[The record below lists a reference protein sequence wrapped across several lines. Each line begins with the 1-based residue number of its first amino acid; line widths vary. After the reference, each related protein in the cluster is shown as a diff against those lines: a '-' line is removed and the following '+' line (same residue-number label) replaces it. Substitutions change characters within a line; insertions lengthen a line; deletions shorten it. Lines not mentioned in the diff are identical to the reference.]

1 MSSNLPAVISRP
13 NPRALVD
20 WRGNP
25 IIREVMTTRMSQATL
40 TGVRQ
45 AVGPHVTGGLD
56 PQGLADILRGAE
68 DGDPEQYLALAEE
81 MEEKEPHYL
90 SVLGTRKRQ
99 VSQLDKT
106 VQPGTSDAEGKKLA
120 DAVQEQFLDSDLV
133 DDALFDILDAV
144 GKGFSLHELM
154 WDTEGSQ
161 WWIDSLEY
169 VDPRFIRF
177 DRPTRRIPLLR
188 ANNDNGIG
196 LPLPP
201 FKYLFQEIKAK
212 SGIVVRSGFARPV
225 SWIWMFKNFTV
236 KDWVQFA
243 EIYGMPLRLGK
254 YAPGA
259 SDDDKNELLRAVSA
273 ISSDA
278 AAIIPQNMEIAFQ
291 ETGAAKGGT
300 SVHDPLARFFDE
312 QTSKMI
318 LGQTGTTDSTPGK
331 LGGAPDHTQVRE
343 DIERADAKGL
353 MAAINRQLVRPWVDL
368 NHGPPASGKYPYL
381 WIGRPEPKNAALMV
395 DTAAKLVPLGFK
407 VSQSNLRETV
417 GFDEPQPT
425 DELLTMPAAAPPGA
439 PGGNVPLGDLKNF
452 DLNARSKAREDL
464 QRRVDLLTAEIAQAD
479 AIDRATTEQLSKW
492 QPMIEPIEKA
502 IEEAGRKAGSY
513 EEFKQLLAHRG
524 VNLDVNQLADR
535 LARMTFAAFAKG
547 RLGQSIKA

>member
-1 MSSNLPAVISRP
+1 MSSLPAVISKP
-13 NPRALVD
+13 TGIIDV
-20 WRGNP
+20 RGNP
-25 IIREVMTTRMSQATL
+25 IIREVMTARLSQATT

-120 DAVQEQFLDSDLV
+120 DAVQEQFLDSDLI

-161 WWIDSLEY
+161 WWIDSLEF
-169 VDPRFIRF
+169 VDPRFLRF
-177 DRPTRRIPLLR
+177 DRATRRIPLLR

-196 LPLPP
+196 LPLLPHK
-201 FKYLFQEIKAK
+201 FLFQEIKAK

-225 SWIWMFKNFTV
+225 SWIWMFKNFAV

-243 EIYGMPLRLGK
+243 EIYGMPLRVGE

-259 SDDDKNELLRAVSA
+259 SEDDKAELLRAVSA

-278 AAIIPQNMEIAFQ
+278 AAVIPQNMKINFQ
-291 ETGAAKGGT
+291 ETGASKGGD
-300 SVHDPLARFFDE
+300 SVYDPLVRFFDE

-343 DIERADAKGL
+343 DIERADAKAL
-353 MAAINRQLVRPWVDL
+353 MATINRQLVRPWVDL

-395 DTAAKLVPLGFK
+395 DTAAKLLPYGFK
-407 VSQSNLRETV
+407 VSQSNIREAV
-417 GFDEPQPT
+417 GYDEPQAT
-425 DELLTMPAAAPPGA
+425 DELLTAPTAAAPGA
-439 PGGNVPLGDLKNF
+439 PSGGNVPLGDLKNF
-452 DLNARSKAREDL
+452 DLNALK
-464 QRRVDLLTAEIAQAD
+464 QRVDLLTAEIAQAD
-479 AIDRATTEQLSKW
+479 AVDRATAEQLANWK
-492 QPMIEPIEKA
+492 PLVGGIEQA
-502 IEEAGRKAGSY
+502 ISEAGRKAGSY

-524 VNLDVNQLADR
+524 VKLDVNALADR
-535 LARMTFAAFAKG
+535 LARLTFAAFAKG
-547 RLGQSIKA
+547 RLGQSIKE